1 MSEKQK
7 KKFEVPTQANKKGSI
22 GIRAGLTSNVPWT
35 TPDRL
40 EGDSVD
46 EHEHLE
52 AANEE
57 IAEDEIMQQY
67 NNL

>member
-1 MSEKQK
+1 MSEKTK
-7 KKFEVPTQANKKGSI
+7 KKFEIPTQSNKSGSI
-22 GIRAGLTSNVPWT
+22 GIRAGLTSNNPWT
-35 TPDRL
+35 SPDNL

-46 EHEHLE
+46 EHEQLE

-57 IAEDEIMQQY
+57 IAKDEIMQEY